1 MPRLRR
7 RPAGLARAA
16 QVHPSSEVGDHYRG
30 RGDSALSA
38 VRVFRGRDSPA
49 RCPEPNDR
57 RRGHPEASAAFRTG
71 IRVSS
76 VATGDVGRSL
86 AKTIGV
92 VHESISR
99 WENGVLPVSSP
110 VDRLMR
116 TMVALTISG
125 EKFPLE
131 ALSHIEGDAGPLKL
145 VVTVDSKG
153 SWRRAA

>member
-1 MPRLRR
+1 MS
-7 RPAGLARAA
+7 AR
-16 QVHPSSEVGDHYRG
+16 G
-30 RGDSALSA
+30 
-38 VRVFRGRDSPA
+38 
-49 RCPEPNDR
+49 
-57 RRGHPEASAAFRTG
+57 
-71 IRVSS
+71 
-76 VATGDVGRSL
+76 L

-125 EKFPLE
+125 EKFPVE
-131 ALSHIEGDAGPLKL
+131 TLSHIEGDAGPLKL
-145 VVTVDSKG
+145 VVAVDSKG

>member
-1 MPRLRR
+1 MGRSLALVCLLTCVGLTDDTATNAATRARR
-7 RPAGLARAA
+7 SQLEMSARA
-16 QVHPSSEVGDHYRG
+16 
-30 RGDSALSA
+30 
-38 VRVFRGRDSPA
+38 
-49 RCPEPNDR
+49 
-57 RRGHPEASAAFRTG
+57 
-71 IRVSS
+71 
-76 VATGDVGRSL
+76 L

-125 EKFPLE
+125 EKFPVE
-131 ALSHIEGDAGPLKL
+131 TLSHIEGDAGPLKL

>member
-1 MPRLRR
+1 MQHPRSVLLRTI
-7 RPAGLARAA
+7 L
-16 QVHPSSEVGDHYRG
+16 
-30 RGDSALSA
+30 
-38 VRVFRGRDSPA
+38 
-49 RCPEPNDR
+49 
-57 RRGHPEASAAFRTG
+57 
-71 IRVSS
+71 
-76 VATGDVGRSL
+76 ATGEVIFTNHALDEMARDGISQ
-86 AKTIGV
+86 AEAIETIGV

-125 EKFPLE
+125 EKFPVE